1 MKVLMIGDIM
11 GEPGR
16 RSVARLLPKLI
27 ANHSIDVVVGNGE
40 NVAGGFGITPD
51 LVDDLF
57 DLGVSVITTGI
68 MRGTRRKSSMCFLVN
83 RVSCVLRI
91 IPPECRAEAVMCLPR
106 PAANRW
112 VSCI

>member
-40 NVAGGFGITPD
+40 NVD
-51 LVDDLF
+51 
-57 DLGVSVITTGI
+57 
-68 MRGTRRKSSMCFLVN
+68 
-83 RVSCVLRI
+83 
-91 IPPECRAEAVMCLPR
+91 
-106 PAANRW
+106 
-112 VSCI
+112 

>member
-1 MKVLMIGDIM
+1 M

-27 ANHSIDVVVGNGE
+27 ANHAIDVVVGNGE

-57 DLGVSVITTGI
+57 DLGVSVITTGNHAWDKKEI
-68 MRGTRRKSSMCFLVN
+68 LDVFPREPRLLRPANYPAGVPGDRKSTRLNS
-83 RVSCVLRI
+83 SHS
-91 IPPECRAEAVMCLPR
+91 RASRMPSSA
-106 PAANRW
+106 
-112 VSCI
+112 

>member
-40 NVAGGFGITPD
+40 NVAADSVLLRTWWMICSISGCRSSPRESRVGQEGNPR
-51 LVDDLF
+51 
-57 DLGVSVITTGI
+57 GVS
-68 MRGTRRKSSMCFLVN
+68 S
-83 RVSCVLRI
+83 
-91 IPPECRAEAVMCLPR
+91 
-106 PAANRW
+106 
-112 VSCI
+112 